1 MFEGRW
7 HVVIGQ
13 ECENHLSMLQ
23 NRFHLRLWSGL
34 VVAFNKNT
42 FDDNI
47 IWHEYENINPFAEIK
62 KESQVML
69 IGKAQFRR
77 PTAGVT

>member
-1 MFEGRW
+1 MLEGRW

-13 ECENHLSMLQ
+13 ECEGHLSTLQ
-23 NRFHLRLWSGL
+23 IRSHLRLWNGL

-62 KESQVML
+62 KESHVMR
-69 IGKAQFRR
+69 IGKVQFRR
-77 PTAGVT
+77 PAAGVT